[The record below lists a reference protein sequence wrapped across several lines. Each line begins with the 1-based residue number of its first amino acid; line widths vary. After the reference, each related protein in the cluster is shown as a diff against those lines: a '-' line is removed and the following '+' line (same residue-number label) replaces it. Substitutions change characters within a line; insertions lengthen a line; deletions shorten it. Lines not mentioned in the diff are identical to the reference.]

1 MSRRVGTE
9 NLWVYCRPLGRCRR
23 MAGEIAQPVVSLM
36 LRCQHLAP
44 AHAGGE
50 NGNPVFAGLI
60 SAGLCQYG
68 PIIGLGQ
75 ILWHAPT
82 GPVVRT
88 QSRLGQDVS
97 LLRRQR
103 EPAHSFGVVL

>member
-1 MSRRVGTE
+1 MGNFELSHSVVVKSLTAS
-9 NLWVYCRPLGRCRR
+9 LWGGRR
-23 MAGEIAQPVVSLM
+23 MAGEIAQPVVSL
-36 LRCQHLAP
+36 LLCRQHLAS

-60 SAGLCQYG
+60 SAGLSQDG
-68 PIIGLGQ
+68 PVVGLGQ
-75 ILWHAPT
+75 ILRNASAS
-82 GPVVRT
+82 PVIGA

-103 EPAHSFGVVL
+103 EPS